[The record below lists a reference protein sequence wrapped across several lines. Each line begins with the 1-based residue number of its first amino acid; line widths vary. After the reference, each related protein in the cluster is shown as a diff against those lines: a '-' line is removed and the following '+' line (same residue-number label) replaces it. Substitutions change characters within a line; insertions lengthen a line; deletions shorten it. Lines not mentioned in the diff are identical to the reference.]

1 MSRAFNS
8 IFAIFTALLLALLVG
23 GCESKTEEAVEN
35 VAVENAVEAD
45 VNLVDN
51 AAENALDE
59 AGNAVENVGNAIDV
73 THSASPQIVPQPPAT
88 DTGPGD
94 ESEEGLG
101 AFRQLPDMEVDN
113 WYTVEFFVAP
123 EGEGALK
130 DEGLARESGNA
141 DLTDPAFVYV
151 APAMRVTLKDDPT
164 FEIRPKSDAVVITG
178 PDKSATWLWNVKPLT
193 GGERSLYATVEVLQR
208 NPDGSLKKNADGSYV
223 ASMPKTRSAS
233 VEVKIGTW
241 RGFMIALQNA
251 ASLGDVLTTLFAAW
265 QKTLLTLA
273 ALILAGWGVVRAIKG
288 RAPSETQEP
297 GQG

>member
-8 IFAIFTALLLALLVG
+8 IVAIFTALLLALLVG

-45 VNLVDN
+45 VN
-51 AAENALDE
+51 
-59 AGNAVENVGNAIDV
+59 AVENVGNAIDV
-73 THSASPQIVPQPPAT
+73 NHNASPQIVPPPPAT

-123 EGEGALK
+123 EGEGAAK
-130 DEGLARESGNA
+130 DEGLAKESGNA

-151 APAMRVTLKDDPT
+151 APAMRVTLQDDPT
-164 FEIRPKSDAVVITG
+164 FEIRAKTPAVVITG
-178 PDKSATWLWNVKPLT
+178 KDKSATWVWDVKPLT

-241 RGFMIALQNA
+241 KGFLIALQNA
-251 ASLGDVLTTLFAAW
+251 ASLGDVLTTLFSAW
-265 QKTLLTLA
+265 QKTLLALA
-273 ALILAGWGVVRAIKG
+273 ALIGAVWAVRRAIKG
-288 RAPSETQEP
+288 RAPSETPEP